1 MASSYA
7 LPSSALPH
15 AHHHHMHSHSHSP
28 PSLNALK
35 STMSNSGLHSHSQ
48 SQDSTG
54 SGHVHNHNHNHNH
67 NHSYS
72 QNGHAHSHSHH
83 RTNSSQSSLP
93 RGRALP
99 QSLSSMDGW
108 KTDVTPSGRQLLT
121 PTNGSFSSTFQ
132 PLDDTATTD
141 HHGHG
146 HSHSHSHNHSHD
158 HDHSH
163 DHSHGHCNGHD
174 HDHAHSHSHAHDHD
188 HAKPSLFTRVV
199 LRYTPAFPVL
209 HTILVEKDSRR
220 IFYFMTLN
228 FGFMAVQAFYG
239 YVTDSLGLLSDT
251 IHMFFDCFA
260 LFVGLCAAVTSKW
273 PQSQRFP
280 FGLGKIETLSGF
292 ANGILLMLLSF
303 EIIMEAFDR
312 IWEGQE
318 LHRLKELL
326 IVSFLGGVINLL
338 GLWGFGHHHHGHDH
352 GHAHSHG
359 GHGHGHDHDHSHGKK
374 HSHAHSHHNDNMEGI
389 FLHVLA
395 DTMGSASVVVST
407 VLTYYTGWTF
417 WDPLASCAIAILIF
431 LAAIPLIKSSARNLL
446 LNIPDDIEYNLR
458 NTLAGILQQKGVVN
472 YSVPKFW
479 MDDRSSEDSGDR
491 LQGIVH
497 VVAARG
503 ASLDEVRDRV
513 REYLLKNSMD
523 IVVQVEREGD
533 SSCWCGVGRSTAL
546 ATTPLKRAF

>member
-35 STMSNSGLHSHSQ
+35 STMSNGGLHTHSQ

-54 SGHVHNHNHNHNH
+54 HVHDHDHQ
-67 NHSYS
+67 HSH
-72 QNGHAHSHSHH
+72 NGHGHGHGHSHSHT
-83 RTNSSQSSLP
+83 RGNSSQSSLREKAVP
-93 RGRALP
+93 R
-99 QSLSSMDGW
+99 SLAAMDGW
-108 KTDVTPSGRQLLT
+108 KTDITPSGRQLLT
-121 PTNGSFSSTFQ
+121 PTSGSFSENFQ
-132 PLDDTATTD
+132 PLDGTVIHEHHHEHNHD
-141 HHGHG
+141 HDHGHSHGHCHG
-146 HSHSHSHNHSHD
+146 HSHSHGHGHG
-158 HDHSH
+158 HDHS
-163 DHSHGHCNGHD
+163 
-174 HDHAHSHSHAHDHD
+174 
-188 HAKPSLFTRVV
+188 KPSLFTKI
-199 LRYTPAFPVL
+199 LLKYTPALPFL
-209 HTILVEKDSRR
+209 HTIVVEKDSRR

-228 FGFMAVQAFYG
+228 FCFMAVQAFYG

-292 ANGILLMLLSF
+292 ANGILLMLLSV
-303 EIIMEAFDR
+303 EIIVEAFER
-312 IWEGQE
+312 IWEGQQ

-352 GHAHSHG
+352 GHGHSHSHG
-359 GHGHGHDHDHSHGKK
+359 EHDHGHDHSHGKK

-395 DTMGSASVVVST
+395 DTMGSASVVLST
-407 VLTYYTGWTF
+407 ILTYYTGWTF

-431 LAAIPLIKSSARNLL
+431 LAAIPLIKSSARNLM
-446 LNIPDDIEYNLR
+446 LNIPDDVEYNLR

-479 MDDRSSEDSGDR
+479 MDDRSTEDSGDR

-497 VVAARG
+497 VVAGRG
-503 ASLDEVRDRV
+503 AGLDEVRDRV
-513 REYLLKNSMD
+513 RQYLLRNSMD

-533 SSCWCGVGRSTAL
+533 ASCWCGVGRSTGI

>member
-1 MASSYA
+1 
-7 LPSSALPH
+7 
-15 AHHHHMHSHSHSP
+15 
-28 PSLNALK
+28 
-35 STMSNSGLHSHSQ
+35 MSNGGLHSHSQ

-54 SGHVHNHNHNHNH
+54 
-67 NHSYS
+67 
-72 QNGHAHSHSHH
+72 NGHAHDHEPSHSHTH
-83 RTNSSQSSLP
+83 DGHSHYRTNSSQSSLP
-93 RGRALP
+93 RGKAPP
-99 QSLSSMDGW
+99 QSLATMDGW
-108 KTDVTPSGRQLLT
+108 KTEITPSGRQLLT
-121 PTNGSFSSTFQ
+121 PTSGSFSAKFQ
-132 PLDDTATTD
+132 PLDETKVV
-141 HHGHG
+141 HQ
-146 HSHSHSHNHSHD
+146 HNHHHHE

-163 DHSHGHCNGHD
+163 DHSHAHCDKHHH
-174 HDHAHSHSHAHDHD
+174 HDHAHAHGHD
-188 HAKPSLFTRVV
+188 HAKPSLFTRV
-199 LRYTPAFPVL
+199 LLKYTPAVPVL

-220 IFYFMTLN
+220 IFYFMILN
-228 FGFMAVQAFYG
+228 FSFMAVQAFYG

-280 FGLGKIETLSGF
+280 FGLGKIEALSGF
-292 ANGILLMLLSF
+292 ANGILLMLLSV
-303 EIIMEAFDR
+303 EIIVEAFER

-318 LHRLKELL
+318 LHRLRELL

-352 GHAHSHG
+352 GHGHSHS
-359 GHGHGHDHDHSHGKK
+359 HDGHDHGHDHSHGKK
-374 HSHAHSHHNDNMEGI
+374 HSHGHSHHNDNMEGI

-395 DTMGSASVVVST
+395 DTMGSASVVLST
-407 VLTYYTGWTF
+407 ILTYYTGWTF

-431 LAAIPLIKSSARNLL
+431 LASVPLIKSSARNLL
-446 LNIPDDIEYNLR
+446 LNVPDDVEYNLR

-479 MDDRSSEDSGDR
+479 MDDRGNEGSGDK

-497 VVAARG
+497 VVAGRG

-513 REYLLKNSMD
+513 REHLLKNSMD

-533 SSCWCGVGRSTAL
+533 ASCWCGVGRSTGL
-546 ATTPLKRAF
+546 AAPPLKRTF

>member
-28 PSLNALK
+28 PSLHALK
-35 STMSNSGLHSHSQ
+35 STMSTGGLHSHSQ

-54 SGHVHNHNHNHNH
+54 SSHAHNHD
-67 NHSYS
+67 HSHGH
-72 QNGHAHSHSHH
+72 NGHAHGGHSHH
-83 RTNSSQSSLP
+83 RANSSQSSIP
-93 RGRALP
+93 RERAAP
-99 QSLSSMDGW
+99 RSLASMDGW
-108 KTDVTPSGRQLLT
+108 KTDITPSGRQLLT
-121 PTNGSFSSTFQ
+121 PTHGSFSETFQ
-132 PLDDTATTD
+132 PLDGAMTIGEHSHDHHDHDHSHSHDHAHGDCHGRD
-141 HHGHG
+141 HHGHSHA
-146 HSHSHSHNHSHD
+146 HSHSHSH
-158 HDHSH
+158 
-163 DHSHGHCNGHD
+163 
-174 HDHAHSHSHAHDHD
+174 SHSHD
-188 HAKPSLFTRVV
+188 HAKPSLFTRV
-199 LRYTPAFPVL
+199 LLKYTPAVPVL

-292 ANGILLMLLSF
+292 ANGILLMLLSV
-303 EIIMEAFDR
+303 EIIVEAFER

-318 LHRLKELL
+318 LHRLRELL

-352 GHAHSHG
+352 GHGHSHSHDDHD
-359 GHGHGHDHDHSHGKK
+359 HGHDHSHGKK
-374 HSHAHSHHNDNMEGI
+374 HSHGHSHHNDNMEGI

-395 DTMGSASVVVST
+395 DTMGSASVVLST
-407 VLTYYTGWTF
+407 ILTYYTGWTF

-479 MDDRSSEDSGDR
+479 MDHRSSEDSGDK

-497 VVAARG
+497 VVAGRG

-533 SSCWCGVGRSTAL
+533 GSCWCGVGRSTGL

>member
-1 MASSYA
+1 MAS
-7 LPSSALPH
+7 
-15 AHHHHMHSHSHSP
+15 
-28 PSLNALK
+28 
-35 STMSNSGLHSHSQ
+35 
-48 SQDSTG
+48 
-54 SGHVHNHNHNHNH
+54 
-67 NHSYS
+67 
-72 QNGHAHSHSHH
+72 
-83 RTNSSQSSLP
+83 
-93 RGRALP
+93 
-99 QSLSSMDGW
+99 
-108 KTDVTPSGRQLLT
+108 
-121 PTNGSFSSTFQ
+121 
-132 PLDDTATTD
+132 
-141 HHGHG
+141 
-146 HSHSHSHNHSHD
+146 
-158 HDHSH
+158 
-163 DHSHGHCNGHD
+163 
-174 HDHAHSHSHAHDHD
+174 
-188 HAKPSLFTRVV
+188 
-199 LRYTPAFPVL
+199 
-209 HTILVEKDSRR
+209 RR
-220 IFYFMTLN
+220 LN
-228 FGFMAVQAFYG
+228 FGFMVVQAFYG

-292 ANGILLMLLSF
+292 ANGILLMLLSV
-303 EIIMEAFDR
+303 EIIVEAFER

-352 GHAHSHG
+352 GHSHGHSHG
-359 GHGHGHDHDHSHGKK
+359 DDDHGHGHSHDHGKG

-395 DTMGSASVVVST
+395 DTMGSASVVLST

-431 LAAIPLIKSSARNLL
+431 LAAIPLIKSSARNLM
-446 LNIPDDIEYNLR
+446 LNIPDDIEYSLR

-479 MDDRSSEDSGDR
+479 MDDRSSEDSEDK
-491 LQGIVH
+491 LQGIMH

-513 REYLLKNSMD
+513 REYLLKHSMD

-533 SSCWCGVGRSTAL
+533 PNCWCGVGRSTGL
-546 ATTPLKRAF
+546 ATTPLKSRAF

>member
-28 PSLNALK
+28 PSLHALK
-35 STMSNSGLHSHSQ
+35 STMSNGGLHTHSQ

-54 SGHVHNHNHNHNH
+54 SGHAHDHDRS
-67 NHSYS
+67 HSH
-72 QNGHAHSHSHH
+72 NGHAHGGHSHY
-83 RTNSSQSSLP
+83 RANSSQSSHP
-93 RGRALP
+93 REKAPP
-99 QSLSSMDGW
+99 QSLATMDGW
-108 KTDVTPSGRQLLT
+108 KTDTTPSGRQLLT
-121 PTNGSFSSTFQ
+121 PTTGSFSATFQ
-132 PLDDTATTD
+132 PLDTTLD
-141 HHGHG
+141 HHDHGHDHDHDHDHGHCDGHEHHG
-146 HSHSHSHNHSHD
+146 HSHA
-158 HDHSH
+158 
-163 DHSHGHCNGHD
+163 
-174 HDHAHSHSHAHDHD
+174 HAHSHSHGHD
-188 HAKPSLFTRVV
+188 HAKPSFFTRV
-199 LRYTPAFPVL
+199 LLKYTPAVPVL

-292 ANGILLMLLSF
+292 ANGILLMLLSV
-303 EIIMEAFDR
+303 EIIVEAFER

-318 LHRLKELL
+318 LHRLRELL

-352 GHAHSHG
+352 GHGHSHSDG
-359 GHGHGHDHDHSHGKK
+359 EHDHGHDHSHGKK
-374 HSHAHSHHNDNMEGI
+374 HNHGHSHHNDNMEGI

-395 DTMGSASVVVST
+395 DTMGSASVVLST
-407 VLTYYTGWTF
+407 ILTYYTVQ
-417 WDPLASCAIAILIF
+417 PAQH
-431 LAAIPLIKSSARNLL
+431 AR
-446 LNIPDDIEYNLR
+446 
-458 NTLAGILQQKGVVN
+458 GILQQKGVVN

-479 MDDRSSEDSGDR
+479 MDDRSSEDSGDK

-497 VVAARG
+497 VVAGRG

-533 SSCWCGVGRSTAL
+533 ASCWCGVGRSTGL
-546 ATTPLKRAF
+546 ATTPLKRTF